1 MPLVGEGEEGNATG
15 REEGG
20 GECQWYGRGRRRM
33 EYMNG
38 VHKVTLANM
47 AYTICYESRA
57 QLMVFL
63 FLLQVM

>member
-1 MPLVGEGEEGNATG
+1 MPLVGEGEEENAALRG
-15 REEGG
+15 GGG
-20 GECQWYGRGRRRM
+20 GECHWWGRRRM

>member
-1 MPLVGEGEEGNATG
+1 
-15 REEGG
+15 
-20 GECQWYGRGRRRM
+20 M

-57 QLMVFL
+57 HPQLMVFL

>member
-1 MPLVGEGEEGNATG
+1 MPLVGG
-15 REEGG
+15 GG
-20 GECQWYGRGRRRM
+20 GECHWWGRRRM

-38 VHKVTLANM
+38 VQKVTLANM